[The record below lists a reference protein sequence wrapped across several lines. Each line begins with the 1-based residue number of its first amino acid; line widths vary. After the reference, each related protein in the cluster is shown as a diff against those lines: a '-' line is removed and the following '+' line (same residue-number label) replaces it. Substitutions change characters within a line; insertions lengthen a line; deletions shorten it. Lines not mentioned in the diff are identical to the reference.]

1 MSGLIFDAAA
11 PGLII
16 SLLGGGL
23 LILALVAGLL
33 AFAITM
39 IVRKVIR
46 NKNAKVE
53 NEETNHLNPSDN
65 SQ

>member
-1 MSGLIFDAAA
+1 MTNLILDAAA

-23 LILALVAGLL
+23 LILALVVGLL

-46 NKNAKVE
+46 NKITKVE
-53 NEETNHLNPSDN
+53 TEETNPLDSSDN

>member
-23 LILALVAGLL
+23 LILALVVGLL
-33 AFAITM
+33 VFAITM

-46 NKNAKVE
+46 NKKAKVG
-53 NEETNHLNPSDN
+53 NEETTHYDPSDN